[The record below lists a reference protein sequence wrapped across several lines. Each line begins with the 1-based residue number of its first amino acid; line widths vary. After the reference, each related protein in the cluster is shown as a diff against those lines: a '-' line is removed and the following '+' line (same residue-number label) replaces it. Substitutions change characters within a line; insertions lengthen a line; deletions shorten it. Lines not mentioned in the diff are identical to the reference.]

1 MTKKELRD
9 HYKKLRENFSGEEVE
24 TKSLAI
30 ANMALQGNFWNKQ
43 IYHIYLPITTNN
55 EVDTEFLLQILSGK
69 DKDIVVSKADF
80 SDRSMTHFL
89 LTDSTKFV
97 VNSHGIPEPE
107 NGFEVNPEKIEV
119 VFLPL
124 LAYDIKGNRVGY
136 GKGFYD
142 NFLRKCTPETIKIGL
157 SFFEPEA
164 YIDGIFEGDI
174 PMDFCI
180 TPSKIYT
187 F

>member
-1 MTKKELRD
+1 MTKKELRN
-9 HYKKLRENFSGEEVE
+9 HYKKLRENLSAEDVE
-24 TKSLAI
+24 TKSMAI
-30 ANMALQGNFWNKQ
+30 ANMALQGTFWHKQ
-43 IYHIYLPITTNN
+43 IYHIYLPIIANK

-80 SDRSMTHFL
+80 SSRSMTHFL

-119 VFLPL
+119 VFMPL

-157 SFFEPEA
+157 SFFEPETE
-164 YIDGIFEGDI
+164 IDGIFEGDI

-180 TPSKIYT
+180 TPSKIYS